1 MTQAYLGLVVVL
13 AAAML
18 LLLFLPKWLRRL
30 PRRPGA
36 EYDAVPLRLVRRI
49 SIGPRQGIGLLEV
62 GDRMLVISMAE
73 SGARLLTDL
82 DGFRLDGAGDD
93 GGEELPRTIGA
104 SVRRGETD
112 AVTPRDFAALVEAP
126 PVRVESRDDIG
137 GTAVYRL
144 ARRLAWVGALVFVVV
159 SAAGGFGP
167 AAAQSPSSPTNS
179 AATYEPIDAY
189 EAYTA
194 VVVAADDSA
203 AMIPEFDSGPD
214 AMPAVVLPSPNVPSA
229 GQSTTAPPTAR
240 AVPGAGGPALL
251 MADPGAAAAQDAAS
265 AASPGT
271 PRIDLTVGDGPGE
284 LHLSGAVGIVVLI
297 GAMTLLP
304 ALLLL
309 MTSFTRILI
318 VLQFLRP
325 AIGTQN
331 APPTQ
336 LLVALSILLTGVVM
350 NPVLQTVHRDALKPY
365 MDGEITQAVA
375 YERGIQPFRTFMLD
389 NMREHDLAM
398 FVGLTK
404 SDTPI
409 ESPEDV
415 PTLTLASAFVTSEL
429 KTAFQ
434 MGFLI
439 FVPFVVVDL
448 IVASVLM
455 SLGMFMLPPLMVS
468 LPLKL
473 LLFVLADGWT
483 LVVKNLV
490 LSFRI

>member
-1 MTQAYLGLVVVL
+1 MTQAYLGLMVVL
-13 AAAML
+13 GAAML
-18 LLLFLPKWLRRL
+18 LLLLLPKWLSRL
-30 PRRPGA
+30 PKRPGA

-82 DGFRLDGAGDD
+82 DGFKLNPEGEDGD
-93 GGEELPRTIGA
+93 EA
-104 SVRRGETD
+104 SIDTFGPTPRRGAETPATRRD
-112 AVTPRDFAALVEAP
+112 LAVPAGAPAAPADSPAEVT
-126 PVRVESRDDIG
+126 
-137 GTAVYRL
+137 GTSVYRL
-144 ARRLAWVGALVFVVV
+144 ARRMAWVGALLLVVLT
-159 SAAGGFGP
+159 AAG
-167 AAAQSPSSPTNS
+167 ASAQSPPRPTNS
-179 AATYEPIDAY
+179 AAAYEPIDEY
-189 EAYTA
+189 EAWSA
-194 VVVAADDSA
+194 VTVAAADSA
-203 AMIPEFDSGPD
+203 AVVPGLEAGPD
-214 AMPAVVLPSPNVPSA
+214 AVPAVVLPAPAVPSA
-229 GQSTTAPPTAR
+229 GQSSGAR
-240 AVPGAGGPALL
+240 AVPGAGAPSLL
-251 MADPGAAAAQDAAS
+251 MADPGPAAQGAFQSGAV
-265 AASPGT
+265 PGGL
-271 PRIDLTVGDGPGE
+271 PRVELTVGEGPGG

-350 NPVLQTVHRDALKPY
+350 NPVLQEVHRDALKPY
-365 MDGEITQAVA
+365 MDGRITQAEA
-375 YERGIQPFRTFMLD
+375 YERGIQPFRAFMLD
-389 NMREHDLAM
+389 NMREQDLAM

-490 LSFRI
+490 LSFRT